1 MTNPLRKA
9 NEKSRTGRL
18 PSVGTAVIASLAD
31 FVKKYDDVLTSSFGT
46 SASPDDLS
54 YQQIEPI
61 IELIKKTLKNE
72 NKLAT
77 GKTSPQE
84 NGEETIPEKK
94 TLDSVLLEENGSKP
108 HNSEKAR
115 PKRQYGHCTGRKVGQ
130 NCKIELKMQDYQ
142 KTRKMLDCQKTRK
155 MLEDWERLYE
165 LNQNKLNNIFAKYKI
180 RV

>member
-46 SASPDDLS
+46 SASPDGLS
-54 YQQIEPI
+54 YQRLEAI

-84 NGEETIPEKK
+84 NGEETIPEIK

-108 HNSEKAR
+108 HKSEKAL
-115 PKRQYGHCTGRKVGQ
+115 PKGRCIGRKWGQ
-130 NCKIELKMQDYQ
+130 NCQKTLKMQDCQ
-142 KTRKMLDCQKTRK
+142 KTLKMLDCQKTLKMLDCQKRRK
-155 MLEDWERLYE
+155 MLEDWVRLDE
-165 LNQNKLNNIFAKYKI
+165 PKQN
-180 RV
+180 